1 MSSVYIRI
9 VTISK
14 ITLQPHLPMLHND
27 INVLNGNTLQMD
39 HVHLSIPIFK
49 TILG

>member
-1 MSSVYIRI
+1 
-9 VTISK
+9 
-14 ITLQPHLPMLHND
+14 MLYND

-49 TILG
+49 TILGWMIETHNN